1 GGAPPHRDR
10 REGLG
15 KRACR
20 EGELNDYSNIE
31 GTPLS
36 VSGLISGLA
45 FRIRAHVFH
54 RRSAPS
60 SPAGAAAAA
69 SSERVIAEREMGEA
83 PWRGPAR
90 PVFRRALC
98 PRPWHDSALLP
109 SRV

>member
-60 SPAGAAAAA
+60 SPAGAAAAPP
-69 SSERVIAEREMGEA
+69 SEGVLAWRESAGA
-83 PWRGPAR
+83 PLRAPAR
-90 PVFRRALC
+90 APFTGALSRRSWAV
-98 PRPWHDSALLP
+98 PAE
-109 SRV
+109 